1 VGGNVDINN
10 NNYRYTEI
18 GELESDALE
27 GIEEIIWRVDSK
39 ISEVRFLEGSGK
51 DDLRYAYDAL
61 GNRVAKY
68 VMDGQTS
75 FAKHVTYYVRDAS
88 GNVMAVYEHDLETPE
103 SYHLAERHIYGSSR
117 VGMITEKVEFEYVY
131 GNQPTE
137 ELVSTLLIEETVNFE
152 LEYTIGSRQ
161 YELSNHLGNVLAV
174 ISDWKLP
181 VISGASVVSYTT
193 VVVSSQ
199 DYSPFGVTLSGRSW
213 SEGYR
218 YGFQNQETDE
228 ELWDGAIN
236 YKYRVEDA
244 RLGRFFSVDPLF
256 KDYAYNSTYAFSEN
270 RVIDGVELE
279 GLEYQS
285 ANGEAKGPLKADY
298 AAKNKMSL
306 EKEFRKSNSLEQGQP
321 LPIISASK
329 TNKTNPNSD
338 NTTGL
343 GYYKPQFTAN
353 LSANAGI
360 SADLGLVG
368 GTLNYAGV
376 TILGLDNNDIY
387 VLGHNNSNDIGRE
400 INKEY
405 SFNAKSLGAEGAKLI
420 TSNPM
425 NKFTS
430 EAFNTGFSY
439 KELRIGSRNSEAI
452 LTQYTSKMFGFI
464 YVESNTDLR
473 TGKTSNSVG
482 LAFDVSIGIGLVV
495 NGGVKWPI
503 YKN

>member
-1 VGGNVDINN
+1 
-10 NNYRYTEI
+10 
-18 GELESDALE
+18 
-27 GIEEIIWRVDSK
+27 
-39 ISEVRFLEGSGK
+39 
-51 DDLRYAYDAL
+51 
-61 GNRVAKY
+61 
-68 VMDGQTS
+68 
-75 FAKHVTYYVRDAS
+75 
-88 GNVMAVYEHDLETPE
+88 
-103 SYHLAERHIYGSSR
+103 
-117 VGMITEKVEFEYVY
+117 
-131 GNQPTE
+131 
-137 ELVSTLLIEETVNFE
+137 